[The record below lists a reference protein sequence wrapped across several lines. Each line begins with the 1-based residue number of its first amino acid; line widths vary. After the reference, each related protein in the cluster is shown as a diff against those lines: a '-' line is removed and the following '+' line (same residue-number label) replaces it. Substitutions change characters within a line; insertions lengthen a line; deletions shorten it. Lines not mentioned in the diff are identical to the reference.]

1 MTRALTCLDF
11 EPDEMLVEQALLQ
24 KQERRRHKS
33 SGKELHPHQLIDMDT
48 ASYNSVKEVIG
59 SISRT
64 YENSIIKFT
73 KDLPP
78 QAHVDLRFLIF
89 RLDFAELYMRKEET
103 NQDEDFDEPDTFRS
117 H

>member
-1 MTRALTCLDF
+1 
-11 EPDEMLVEQALLQ
+11 MLCSDDRFLWLKALLRKQ
-24 KQERRRHKS
+24 KLRRNQS
-33 SGKELHPHQLIDMDT
+33 SKNEPQPHQLIDMDP

-59 SISRT
+59 SISKT
-64 YENSIIKFT
+64 YEYSIGKFT

-103 NQDEDFDEPDTFRS
+103 QQDEDFDEPDTFRS
-117 H
+117 R